1 MQKTH
6 EKGLLPKVHKELL
19 PLNNKKQ
26 HTHTQSNLKMGKV
39 YEEVRRYTED
49 KQAHGSAMLFRAKH

>member
-19 PLNNKKQ
+19 PLNNKKKI
-26 HTHTQSNLKMGKV
+26 TQSNLKMGKG
-39 YEEVRRYTED
+39 YEEVRGCTED